1 MKRPKS
7 VTILGQRITIEY
19 IKDYPAENAL
29 ALFDSENLKITIKDT
44 VYYDKYLI
52 HECVHAALYV
62 SGLSNL
68 LSSEMEEAI
77 CTACEHALFGVYK
90 FAQE

>member
-19 IKDYPAENAL
+19 TKDYPAENAL

-44 VYYDKYLI
+44 VYYDKHLI
-52 HECVHAALYV
+52 HECCHAALYV
-62 SGLSNL
+62 SGLSNVM
-68 LSSEMEEAI
+68 SEELEEAI
-77 CTACEHALFGVYK
+77 CTAIENAFFGIYK
-90 FAQE
+90 RSF